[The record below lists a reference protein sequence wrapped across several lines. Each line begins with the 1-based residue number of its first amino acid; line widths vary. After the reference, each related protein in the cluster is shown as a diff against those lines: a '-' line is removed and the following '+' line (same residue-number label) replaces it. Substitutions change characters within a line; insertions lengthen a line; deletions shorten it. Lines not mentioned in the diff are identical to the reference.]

1 MATSKKMGEKRQNI
15 RKRFGMQ
22 KSLTKTNSMQI
33 FSYVGYLNVSQHTQ
47 RTLLFVRWIAVA
59 RFVYVEGALRRSACF
74 KCRIK
79 CPNDAMTSCLDRI
92 MTDN

>member
-59 RFVYVEGALRRSACF
+59 RFIP
-74 KCRIK
+74 RI
-79 CPNDAMTSCLDRI
+79 DRHMDLTI
-92 MTDN
+92 RYDTMRYDIFTCAQKLSK